1 MQWALKSSIPFVAR
15 SGGHSEWSTIGKD
28 SVIIDLG
35 QYKSDEVDVTS
46 RTTTLR
52 GSILSKEVAV
62 ALADAGLFTG
72 ELYGEETWN
81 RR

>member
-1 MQWALKSSIPFVAR
+1 M
-15 SGGHSEWSTIGKD
+15 
-28 SVIIDLG
+28 IIDLG

-52 GSILSKEVAV
+52 GSILFKEVAV